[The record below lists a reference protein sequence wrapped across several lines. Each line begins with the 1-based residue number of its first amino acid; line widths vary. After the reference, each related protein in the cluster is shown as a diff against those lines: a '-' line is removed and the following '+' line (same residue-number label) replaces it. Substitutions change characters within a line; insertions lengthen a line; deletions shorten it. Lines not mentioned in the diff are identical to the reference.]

1 MPQPGAIVTEAG
13 GPVTVIDAIE
23 IDEPRAGEAL
33 VELTAAGVCGS
44 DLSLRDGKMRNP
56 MPLLLGHEAAGR
68 VVALG
73 PDTAGPAGPQVGSRV
88 TLWMRPPCRAC
99 RMCDRGAAELCLTS
113 GGMSAGG
120 TLLDGRTSSTVAGE
134 PLHRALGVGAFTTRL
149 NMPVAGLV
157 EVPDG
162 VPDDVAALLGCGVA
176 TGAGA
181 VLNVAEPTPGDV
193 VLVIGGG
200 GVGLAA
206 AMMAAA
212 LGAGAVVVA
221 DPEEHRRA
229 AALDIG
235 ATHAIPGGDRRE
247 VRAQLTEVL
256 GDAWVDVAIDA
267 VGRPEI
273 VELAFRTVRQGGTV
287 VAVGVQAGDA
297 TVQLPGAQL
306 STMHKRVLGCFMGG
320 IDPHRDLPTLFALYQ
335 RGVLPIDRLI
345 GQRRPL
351 AEVPE
356 ALDDLAAA
364 RGLRT
369 VIDVQT

>member
-1 MPQPGAIVTEAG
+1 MGQAGAIVTEVG
-13 GPVTVIDAIE
+13 GEVRIVDDIE

-44 DLSLRDGKMRNP
+44 DLSLRSGKMANP
-56 MPLLLGHEAAGR
+56 MPLLLGHEATGR
-68 VVALG
+68 VVELG
-73 PDTAGPAGPQVGSRV
+73 PGADGPVPGTRV
-88 TLWMRPPCRAC
+88 ILWMRPPCRSC
-99 RMCDRGAAELCLTS
+99 RMCARGQGELCLTS
-113 GGMSAGG
+113 GFMSAKG
-120 TLLDGRTSSTVAGE
+120 TLTDGRTSSMREGR
-134 PLHRALGVGAFTTRL
+134 PLHRALGVGAFTERM

-162 VPDDVAALLGCGVA
+162 VPDGVAALLGCGVA

-181 VLNVAEPTPGDV
+181 LLNVAPPVPGDV

-206 AMMAAA
+206 AMTAAA

-221 DPEEHRRA
+221 DPAQHRRE
-229 AALDIG
+229 AALDLG
-235 ATHAIPGGDRRE
+235 ATHAIAGGDARE
-247 VRAQLTEVL
+247 VRGQLKEAL
-256 GDAWVDVAIDA
+256 GDPWVDIAIDA

-273 VELAFRTVRQGGTV
+273 VELGFRAVRQGGTV

-297 TVQLPGAQL
+297 TVGLPGAQL
-306 STMHKRVLGCFMGG
+306 STLHKRVLGCFMGG
-320 IDPHRDLPTLFALYQ
+320 VDPHRDLPKLFALYE

-351 AEVPE
+351 AEAAE

-369 VIDVQT
+369 VLDLQA